1 MPCSAKILKRVKKQ
15 YPYYSLKRQEKITWG
30 IMFKKRKSKKGRKK

>member
-15 YPYYSLKRQEKITWG
+15 YPHYSLKRQEKITWS
-30 IMFKKRKSKKGRKK
+30 IMFKQRKRRKNNV